1 MKLDPTTHKPITPGR
16 SVYLS
21 NAQWEAM
28 NEFLEMET
36 LWNDFEQSGSPEQ
49 LKSAFEKLLKVSREV
64 CG

>member
-21 NAQWEAM
+21 NAQWEAL
-28 NEFLEMET
+28 NQYLDRQEPDLFDQEE
-36 LWNDFEQSGSPEQ
+36 SGA
-49 LKSAFEKLLKVSREV
+49 LAKLFKVSKEV